1 VATDARDE
9 LPETPDRDG
18 ALPRLTDEQIA
29 SLERHGERRPTEAG
43 EVLFREGDRAY
54 DFFVVLDGKVKVVV
68 GEGTEEERLIAVHG
82 PGRFLGELSLLIGGP
97 SFLTAVVYRAGEV
110 LSVPVSHIRELATQD
125 SYFGDLL
132 LRAYLIRRSMLI
144 GLGAGLRIIGSRF
157 DPDTRRLREFAARN
171 RIPHRWLDLEEDQ
184 EAEELLR
191 QLAITPD
198 ETPVVIWGSQHVLR
212 NPSNAE
218 LAQAIGPAAPSADD
232 LLVDFIVVGA
242 GPAGLA
248 ASVYGAS
255 EGLTTVML
263 DSVATGGQA
272 GTSPRIENYLGF
284 PSGISGS
291 ELADRALLQAE
302 KFGARIIVPAQAT
315 ALEPDDARY
324 VVRLA
329 DGRTLAGR
337 TVLIAT
343 GAQYRR
349 LPVERLELFEGR
361 SVYYAATAIEARM
374 CGGDPVAVV
383 GGGNSAGQAALFLAQ
398 FAASV
403 TLVVRESELTTD
415 MSRYL
420 ADRIERAPR
429 VEVMLE
435 TEVRELIGEHG
446 ILDAVVVENAR
457 TGDRQRVESRALF
470 TFIGASPCTDWLEG
484 AVALDADGF
493 VITGVEAPSLETSLP
508 GVLAAGD
515 VRSGSTRRVAS
526 AVGEGAMAVRLL
538 HAHMNG
544 SLAPGRAQT

>member
-1 VATDARDE
+1 MTTDARGE

-18 ALPRLTDEQIA
+18 AFPRLTDEQVA
-29 SLERHGERRPTEAG
+29 SLERHGERRATEAG
-43 EVLFREGDRAY
+43 EVLFREGDAGY

-68 GEGTEEERLIAVHG
+68 GEGTGEERVIAVHG
-82 PGRFLGELSLLIGGP
+82 PGRFLGELSVLTGGP
-97 SFLTAVVYRAGEV
+97 SFVTAAVLRPGEV
-110 LSVPVSHIRELATQD
+110 LAVPVGRIRGLAAQD
-125 SYFGDLL
+125 NVVGDLL
-132 LRAYLIRRSMLI
+132 LRAYLMRRSVLI

-157 DPDTRRLREFAARN
+157 DSDTRRLREFAARN

-191 QLAITPD
+191 RLAITPA
-198 ETPVVIWGSQHVLR
+198 ETPVVIWGRGHVLR
-212 NPSNAE
+212 NPRSSE
-218 LAQAIGPAAPSADD
+218 LAQAVGPPAPGADD
-232 LLVDFIVVGA
+232 VLVDFIVVGA

-255 EGLTTVML
+255 EGLTTVTL

-272 GTSPRIENYLGF
+272 GTAPRIENYLGF

-302 KFGARIIVPAQAT
+302 KFGARITVPAQAT
-315 ALEPDDARY
+315 ALEPDDGRY
-324 VVRLA
+324 IVRLA
-329 DGRTLAGR
+329 EGSTLAGR

-343 GAQYRR
+343 GAHYRR
-349 LPVERLELFEGR
+349 LPLDSLELFEGR
-361 SVYYAATAIEARM
+361 SVYYAATAIEAHM

-398 FAASV
+398 SATSV
-403 TLVVRESELTTD
+403 TLVMRETELTTN

-420 ADRIERAPR
+420 ADRIEHAPR
-429 VEVMLE
+429 VVVMLD

-446 ILDAVVVENAR
+446 ILEALVVENNR
-457 TGDRQRVESRALF
+457 TGNRLRVESRALF

-484 AVALDADGF
+484 ALTLDAGGF
-493 VITGVEAPSLETSLP
+493 VVTGVDASSLQTSLP

-538 HAHMNG
+538 HAHTYV
-544 SLAPGRAQT
+544 SST

>member
-1 VATDARDE
+1 
-9 LPETPDRDG
+9 
-18 ALPRLTDEQIA
+18 
-29 SLERHGERRPTEAG
+29 
-43 EVLFREGDRAY
+43 
-54 DFFVVLDGKVKVVV
+54 
-68 GEGTEEERLIAVHG
+68 
-82 PGRFLGELSLLIGGP
+82 
-97 SFLTAVVYRAGEV
+97 
-110 LSVPVSHIRELATQD
+110 
-125 SYFGDLL
+125 
-132 LRAYLIRRSMLI
+132 
-144 GLGAGLRIIGSRF
+144 
-157 DPDTRRLREFAARN
+157 
-171 RIPHRWLDLEEDQ
+171 
-184 EAEELLR
+184 
-191 QLAITPD
+191 
-198 ETPVVIWGSQHVLR
+198 
-212 NPSNAE
+212 
-218 LAQAIGPAAPSADD
+218 
-232 LLVDFIVVGA
+232 
-242 GPAGLA
+242 LA

-403 TLVVRESELTTD
+403 TLVMRESELTTD

-446 ILDAVVVENAR
+446 TLEAVVVENNR

-484 AVALDADGF
+484 TLALDADGF
-493 VITGVEAPSLETSLP
+493 VITGVEAASLETSLP